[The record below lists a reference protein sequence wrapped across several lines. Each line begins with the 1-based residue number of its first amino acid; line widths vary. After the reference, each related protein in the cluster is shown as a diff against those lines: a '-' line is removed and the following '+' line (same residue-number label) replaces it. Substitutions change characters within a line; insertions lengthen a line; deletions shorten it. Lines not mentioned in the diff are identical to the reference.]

1 MAPPMANNPPTLHRR
16 RINRGSP
23 RSRAINPVVVKIPPP
38 MILLTR
44 RQLAVNQPMVWYGLS
59 DEVLFGSDARVM
71 SGQCMLLVAKI
82 ARSRHLPFLA
92 ALAYHTCHGRGEGKK
107 GSQYDRRT
115 AAQEAG
121 WILKRSF

>member
-38 MILLTR
+38 MMLLTR

-59 DEVLFGSDARVM
+59 EVWLGSDARVM
-71 SGQCMLLVAKI
+71 SASVYAAGGDNCEQPA
-82 ARSRHLPFLA
+82 PFLS
-92 ALAYHTCHGRGEGKK
+92 GRTRIP
-107 GSQYDRRT
+107 YT
-115 AAQEAG
+115 P
-121 WILKRSF
+121 